1 MSIYSGFATRM
12 LEHSYNSLL
21 FTMLNHL
28 ASRLAEFVGQ
38 GLHEQIWTDEFSK
51 LYKQLTR
58 FESQKYLPPKFSVSL
73 KVLATKY
80 ECTSSFSSNPISR
93 DSVRSR
99 PSRERE
105 KEMIATIPNPIII
118 PDANTIPAQVE
129 SGNSTSIKSRNA
141 RKLNLNHDRVK
152 SSDSTSKNAF
162 STSVEYEAPP
172 LDFTTPKIRS
182 KLFTI
187 RSGKKKRVNSNLNS
201 GKYVQDMALIQLYN
215 EIGAT

>member
-12 LEHSYNSLL
+12 LENSYNSLL
-21 FTMLNHL
+21 FNMLNHL
-28 ASRLAEFVGQ
+28 AARLAEFVGQ
-38 GLHEQIWTDEFSK
+38 GLNEQIWTDEFSK

-58 FESQKYLPPKFSVSL
+58 FESSKYLPPKFSASL

-99 PSRERE
+99 PSRERD

-118 PDANTIPAQVE
+118 PDANIIPAQVE
-129 SGNSTSIKSRNA
+129 SSYSISIKNRNG
-141 RKLNLNHDRVK
+141 RRNLHQDRVK
-152 SSDSTSKNAF
+152 SSDSTHKSAL

-187 RSGKKKRVNSNLNS
+187 RSGKKKRVNSNISS